1 MKIRAQIGMVLN
13 LDYASAAGTR
23 ALLPQPF
30 LPRASL
36 GKKGAQLA
44 MHLSNGGEQ

>member
-13 LDYASAAGTR
+13 LDPASAVVKH
-23 ALLPQPF
+23 ALPPQPS

-36 GKKGAQLA
+36 GRKGVQLV
-44 MHLSNGGEQ
+44 MHLSSGGAQ

>member
-13 LDYASAAGTR
+13 LDKCIGCADI
-23 ALLPQPF
+23 ALHPRPF

-36 GKKGAQLA
+36 GRKGEHQSL
-44 MHLSNGGEQ
+44 HLSKGIFQ